1 VPSTL
6 THLECSRPGCGK
18 TFDYSSRQNL
28 CSACSAPLLARY
40 DLKQAARTFTRDALT
55 KRVAS
60 MWRYEEV
67 MPAADPVTLGEGM
80 TPLLKATRLGEHLGL
95 ERLYIKDEGQNPTNS
110 FKARGLSAAVTMA
123 KALGIDTI
131 ALPTAGNAGG
141 AAAAYAAHAG
151 LRCVIAM
158 PSDTPAAIILEC
170 RAFGAQVHLI
180 DGLISDCGAF
190 IANNAAAHG
199 WYEVSTLKEPYR
211 IEGKKTMGYE
221 LWEEFDGTLPD
232 VIVYPTGGGVG
243 LIGMWKAFEE
253 LAAMRLIGDARPR
266 MIAAQ
271 AEGCAPIVRAFEQHA
286 AASVMWENAATV
298 AAGLRVP
305 KPLGDFLILAD
316 VYESGG
322 EAVAVSDAT
331 LMSACLEMA
340 RLEGILGAPEGGAG
354 LAANQ
359 SLVERRKI
367 APHESVVLFNTGSGY
382 KYLEAWQSALAV

>member
-1 VPSTL
+1 MASAL
-6 THLECSRPGCGK
+6 THLECSKCGTRLDYTRP
-18 TFDYSSRQNL
+18 QNL
-28 CSACSAPLLARY
+28 CPVCKAPLLARY
-40 DLKQAARTFTRDALT
+40 DLAAARQTLTRGALT
-55 KRVAS
+55 TRAGS

-67 MPAADPVTLGEGM
+67 LPPVRPVTLGEGM
-80 TPLLKATRLGEHLGL
+80 TPLLRARRLGAHLGL
-95 ERLYIKDEGQNPTNS
+95 EKLYIKEEGQNPTAS
-110 FKARGLSAAVTMA
+110 FKARGLSAAVSMA
-123 KALGIDTI
+123 KSLGIETI

-141 AAAAYAAHAG
+141 AAAAYAAQAG

-170 RAFGAQVHLI
+170 RAFGADVHLI

-190 IANNAAAHG
+190 IAEHAATRG

-221 LWEEFDGTLPD
+221 LWEEFEGELPD

-253 LAAMRLIGDARPR
+253 LEAMGLVGTHRPR

-271 AEGCAPIVRAFEQHA
+271 AEGCAPIVRAFEQRA
-286 AASVMWENAATV
+286 AASERWEDATTV

-316 VYESGG
+316 VYASGG
-322 EAVAVSDAT
+322 EAVAASDT
-331 LMSACLEMA
+331 ELMTACIDIA
-340 RLEGILGAPEGGAG
+340 RLEGILAAPEGGAG
-354 LAANQ
+354 LVAIQ
-359 SLVERRKI
+359 KLIKQGKI
-367 APHESVVLFNTGSGY
+367 RSDEQVVLFNTGSGY
-382 KYLEAWQSALAV
+382 KYLEAWEAALA